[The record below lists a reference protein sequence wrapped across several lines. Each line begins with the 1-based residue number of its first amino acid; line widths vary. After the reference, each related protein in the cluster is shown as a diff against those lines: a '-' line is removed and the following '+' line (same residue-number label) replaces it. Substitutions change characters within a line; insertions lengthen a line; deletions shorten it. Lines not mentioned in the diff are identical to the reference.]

1 MKTLSE
7 SFSLKERTV
16 ITKPFTVI
24 ILIDKNFKK
33 GSQIAV
39 NMAINVIVSNSSW
52 NGFLKHIYR

>member
-16 ITKPFTVI
+16 ITKPITV

-39 NMAINVIVSNSSW
+39 NMANVIVSNSYW
-52 NGFLKHIYR
+52 NGFLKHIYK